1 MNPIRLLCTTTVAF
15 LMVACSNHE
24 ETEVNNFP
32 DDGIVRIST
41 NVNELNTRGFHTTDD
56 LNEFG
61 ISISNSKNPYYCYDN
76 IKVTGS
82 NASGWTTES
91 VMLWQNST
99 QPVDIIAYTPY
110 QTGAKVLNG
119 TLEAGVQAAQTK
131 DDKSSDVLLSVQ
143 KGFVPGSGLNSDKKL
158 EIPFSHAFSKLVISI
173 TLGTEFNAKGKNIS
187 ATNPITNITIGGTV
201 TKAVCDLTA
210 DAPAFEAKAGEKAT
224 DIIPYETG
232 YTPPADDNGHGVA
245 TYECILVPQQI
256 PASKLRISF
265 TINGTEYTWISEQA
279 ALLEPGTSYNLP
291 LTAGNEVI
299 IANKLTIGPWYDNR
313 TSGAQTEY
321 QVNK

>member
-1 MNPIRLLCTTTVAF
+1 MNPIKLLCTTTVAF

-61 ISISNSKNPYYCYDN
+61 ISISNSQNSYYSYDN

-82 NASGWTTES
+82 NAGEWTTGT

-99 QPVDIIAYTPY
+99 QPVDIVAYTPY
-110 QTGAKVLNG
+110 QTGAKILNG
-119 TLEAGVQAAQTK
+119 TLEAGVQKVQTQ

-158 EIPFSHAFSKLVISI
+158 QIPFSHAFSKLVISI
-173 TLGTEFNAKGKNIS
+173 TLGTEFNANGKNIS
-187 ATNPITNITIGGTV
+187 STNPISNLAISGTV
-201 TKAVCDLTA
+201 IKGICDLTA
-210 DAPAFEAKAGEKAT
+210 ETPAFEAKSGETAT
-224 DIIPYETG
+224 DITPYETG
-232 YTPPADDNGHGVA
+232 YTAPADEKGHGVA

-256 PASKLRISF
+256 AEGKLRISF
-265 TINGTEYTWISEQA
+265 AINGTEYIWISEQA

-291 LTAGNEVI
+291 LTAGNEII

-313 TSGAQTEY
+313 TSNVQTEY

>member
-1 MNPIRLLCTTTVAF
+1 MNPIRLLCMTTVAF

-61 ISISNSKNPYYCYDN
+61 ISISNSKNSYYSYDN

-82 NASGWTTES
+82 NATEWTTES

-110 QTGAKVLNG
+110 MTGALNG
-119 TLEAGVQAAQTK
+119 TLEAGVQAVQTQE
-131 DDKSSDVLLSVQ
+131 DKSSDVLLSVQ
-143 KGFVPGSGLNSDKKL
+143 KDFVPGNGLNSDKKL

-173 TLGTEFNAKGKNIS
+173 TLGTEFNANGKNIS
-187 ATNPITNITIGGTV
+187 STNPISNLAISGTV
-201 TKAVCDLTA
+201 IKGICDLTA
-210 DAPAFEAKAGEKAT
+210 DAPTFEAKTGEKAT

-232 YTPPADDNGHGVA
+232 YTPPADDNVHGIA

-256 PASKLRISF
+256 AANKLRISF
-265 TINGTEYTWISEQA
+265 SINGTEYTWTSEQA

-299 IANKLTIGPWYDNR
+299 IANKLTIGPWHDNR
-313 TSGAQTEY
+313 TSDAQTEY